1 MTAEQ
6 LALLSAGVIFIAAL
20 LTGIWKWRAI
30 MASPDAEAPYYV
42 NIAHRAALL
51 YAFAALLLAAFAARS
66 AWPNAWNLAGVIGNV
81 VFYIAAIAMY
91 CLHGYLQDTDNQLK
105 RPHKVGKSTMPEWQ
119 MTLFMALLAVGE
131 VGGFLILFTGVLAAW
146 WG

>member
-6 LALLSAGVIFIAAL
+6 LAILSTGVFFTTGL

-30 MASPDAEAPYYV
+30 MASPNAEAPYYV

-51 YAFAALLLAAFAARS
+51 YSFAALLLAFFAARS
-66 AWPNAWNLAGVIGNV
+66 VWPEIWNLAGVIGNV
-81 VFYIAAIAMY
+81 VFYAAAILMY
-91 CLHGYLQDTDNQLK
+91 CIHGILRDTDNQLE
-105 RPHKVGKSTMPEWQ
+105 RPHRLGKREMPAWQ
-119 MTLFMALLAVGE
+119 MTLFMTLLAVGE